1 MKFKKGDRARFKPKS
16 PILQQFDVDEDE
28 VGTVT
33 AVEGDPPAKHSDY
46 RISVRFSRTIVPGVP
61 SEHFDIIE

>member
-28 VGTVT
+28 VGTV
-33 AVEGDPPAKHSDY
+33 
-46 RISVRFSRTIVPGVP
+46 SRGRR
-61 SEHFDIIE
+61 